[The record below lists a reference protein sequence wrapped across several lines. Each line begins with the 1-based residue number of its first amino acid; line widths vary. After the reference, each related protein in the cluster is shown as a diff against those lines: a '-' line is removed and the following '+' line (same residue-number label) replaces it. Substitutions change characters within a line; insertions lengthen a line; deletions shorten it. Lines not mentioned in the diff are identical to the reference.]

1 MASEQIENYSTSKL
15 STENLTFRPA
25 PYPQP
30 SEGAGSAGDILQL
43 AVCNAGPH
51 SGSSRCCQLS
61 EGFAFKI
68 FLLHTQQPKTWIA
81 WYTGLPSMLQQ
92 TLWQKRGR
100 AETSDEVPG
109 LLLLP
114 AILDEVLGLLFLSVL
129 FLSETDNS
137 ETSLSTTVDS
147 PDLRTPTPEAKGSKK
162 SLLLIWRSLTAR
174 EFGES

>member
-1 MASEQIENYSTSKL
+1 
-15 STENLTFRPA
+15 
-25 PYPQP
+25 
-30 SEGAGSAGDILQL
+30 
-43 AVCNAGPH
+43 
-51 SGSSRCCQLS
+51 LS

-68 FLLHTQQPKTWIA
+68 FLLHTQQPKTWMA

-109 LLLLP
+109 LL
-114 AILDEVLGLLFLSVL
+114 FLAVL

-147 PDLRTPTPEAKGSKK
+147 SLEPQPLKPTSMTFQEIISK
-162 SLLLIWRSLTAR
+162 I
-174 EFGES
+174 F